1 MCEHN
6 NLQQILGTTTA
17 LLRVVAL
24 DTGLRYL
31 FGLKILEF
39 SNAHFGITEHFLP
52 QHRLVEF
59 EFPVLVEANF
69 LIGHTEPSV
78 HLLW

>member
-1 MCEHN
+1 VCEHN

-24 DTGLRYL
+24 DTALRYL
-31 FGLKILEF
+31 FGLKIFEF
-39 SNAHFGITEHFLP
+39 SNAHFGTTERFP
-52 QHRLVEF
+52 QQHQLIEF

-69 LIGHTEPSV
+69 VIGHTEPSV
-78 HLLW
+78 RLP